1 MKSCVFMLKPKNRIV
16 ILGGSG
22 MVGKALLKRLESKG
36 YKVLAV
42 ARKDKNCCRGDVA
55 DINFLEKILKKEDI
69 IYYLVTENRSKNFRD
84 YHKANVSG
92 LKNLVE
98 IDSEK
103 KLKKIIYL
111 STIMVLGRNINK
123 NSFYVRSKLEGLKY
137 FKKNFKYNYYIV
149 YPGVVIN
156 RNFRYRE
163 KEKGMWGAIKD
174 YLGFN
179 TQGGIRMMVGNRGRL
194 IEMIYI
200 DELIDMLEDYLTK
213 NRPREK
219 KAVTKSITAH
229 DYVKMASSKTR
240 FWPIRM
246 PEWISKYFLN

>member
-84 YHKANVSG
+84 YHKANVLG

-98 IDSEK
+98 IDF
-103 KLKKIIYL
+103 KLKFKKIIYI
-111 STIMVLGRNINK
+111 STTMVLRKNIKK
-123 NSFYVRSKLEGLKY
+123 NNFYVRSKLEGLKY